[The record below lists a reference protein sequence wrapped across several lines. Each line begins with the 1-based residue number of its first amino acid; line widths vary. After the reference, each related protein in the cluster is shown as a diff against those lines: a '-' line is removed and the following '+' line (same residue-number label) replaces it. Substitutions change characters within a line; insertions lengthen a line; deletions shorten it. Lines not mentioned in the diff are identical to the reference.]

1 MEYSIQK
8 LGNTHSS
15 QWQMEPSLKL
25 IALQA
30 TKQAFTKKMEI
41 IPGIL
46 SDHSE
51 IKLETHGHR
60 NPGNYIHTWRVNIIV
75 LNEWQITEEI
85 RGENTSIPDQND
97 AQLLRTCRIQP
108 RLYK

>member
-1 MEYSIQK
+1 M
-8 LGNTHSS
+8 HSS

-30 TKQAFTKKMEI
+30 TKQAFTHTKKMEI

-46 SDHSE
+46 SDHSG
-51 IKLETHGHR
+51 IKLETQGHR

-75 LNEWQITEEI
+75 LNKQQTTKEI
-85 RGENTSIPDQND
+85 REEKISIPNQND
-97 AQLLRTCRIQP
+97 AQLMRT
-108 RLYK
+108 